1 MINKKYDNYLIKDI
15 SKINSDNYSNK
26 DNWNYILYLDTKNIT
41 KNSIDNI
48 KKYSN
53 DDKIPS
59 RAKRIVKKNDIIIS
73 TVRPKQEHYGI
84 LRSLPNNLLVSTGFT
99 VISPNENMV
108 DPDYLYYYLTQK
120 NIINFL
126 QNIAEQSTT
135 SYPSIKSKDIENIK
149 IFLPS
154 LKNQRQMAYILRKID
169 EKIENIKK
177 INQNLLKISNCIYL
191 RINEKYSNKLI
202 QYKLSDIS
210 KIKYGK
216 NLPIINLKNEGYPV
230 YGGNGI
236 IGYYG
241 EYIYKTSQILVSCRG
256 EASGKVLFS
265 KPHSFITNNSLVL
278 ECERKYYY
286 FLKEFSLLNEF
297 YECVTG
303 SAQPQIT
310 IKNIKNIPIK
320 IPNDEILN
328 KYNKVFEIIE
338 SYYFE
343 NLTEIDMLKRLRDTL
358 LPKLIF
364 GEIDVSEIEI

>member
-177 INQNLLKISNCIYL
+177 INQNL
-191 RINEKYSNKLI
+191 
-202 QYKLSDIS
+202 
-210 KIKYGK
+210 
-216 NLPIINLKNEGYPV
+216 
-230 YGGNGI
+230 
-236 IGYYG
+236 
-241 EYIYKTSQILVSCRG
+241 
-256 EASGKVLFS
+256 
-265 KPHSFITNNSLVL
+265 
-278 ECERKYYY
+278 
-286 FLKEFSLLNEF
+286 
-297 YECVTG
+297 
-303 SAQPQIT
+303 
-310 IKNIKNIPIK
+310 
-320 IPNDEILN
+320 
-328 KYNKVFEIIE
+328 
-338 SYYFE
+338 
-343 NLTEIDMLKRLRDTL
+343 
-358 LPKLIF
+358 
-364 GEIDVSEIEI
+364 